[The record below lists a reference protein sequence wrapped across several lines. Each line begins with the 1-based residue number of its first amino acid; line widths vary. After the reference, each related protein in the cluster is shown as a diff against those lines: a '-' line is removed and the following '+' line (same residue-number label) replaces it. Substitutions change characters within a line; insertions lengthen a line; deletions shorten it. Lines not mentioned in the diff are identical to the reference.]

1 MRTERTTGFADVLF
15 GRTRGAILALLY
27 GHVDESFYTRQIA
40 REVNASVGAIQ
51 RELETLARIGIIKRS
66 SVGNQVFYQV
76 NKDAPLFPEMRGLVS
91 KTVGAISV
99 LRSALKP
106 ISNQMVVAFVY
117 GSVAREE
124 ETAQS
129 DIDLIIIGKATLED
143 ALSHL
148 SDVEKTLGRAINPS
162 VYSSAEFRSKLASGN
177 HFLNTVVKGQK
188 VFLIGDDDELRK
200 VGRVRM
206 AKTRAHKSR

>member
-1 MRTERTTGFADVLF
+1 MSTSHTAGLADVLF

-27 GHVDESFYTRQIA
+27 GHADESFYTRQIA

-51 RELETLARIGIIKRS
+51 RELETLAKIGIIKRS

-76 NKDAPLFPEMRGLVS
+76 NKDAPVFSEMRGLVS
-91 KTVGAISV
+91 KTVGAVSV
-99 LRSALKP
+99 LRAALEP
-106 ISNQMVVAFVY
+106 ISNQIVVAFVY
-117 GSVAREE
+117 GSIARAE

-129 DIDLIIIGKATLED
+129 DIDLIIIGKAALED
-143 ALSHL
+143 ALSSL
-148 SDVEKTLGRAINPS
+148 SGVEKTLGRAINPS

-177 HFLNTVVKGQK
+177 HFLNTLVRGQK

-200 VGRVRM
+200 VGRVRL
-206 AKTRAHKSR
+206 AETRTHKSR

>member
-1 MRTERTTGFADVLF
+1 MRTERTAGLADVLF

-51 RELETLARIGIIKRS
+51 RELETLAKIGIIKRS

-76 NKDAPLFPEMRGLVS
+76 NKDAPVFPEMRGLVS

-106 ISNQMVVAFVY
+106 ISNQIVVAFIY

-129 DIDLIIIGKATLED
+129 DVDLIIIGEATLED

-148 SDVEKTLGRAINPS
+148 SGVEKTLGRAISPS
-162 VYSSAEFRSKLASGN
+162 MYSSA
-177 HFLNTVVKGQK
+177 
-188 VFLIGDDDELRK
+188 
-200 VGRVRM
+200 
-206 AKTRAHKSR
+206 

>member
-1 MRTERTTGFADVLF
+1 MSTLHSAGLADVLF

-27 GHVDESFYTRQIA
+27 GHADQSFYTRQIA
-40 REVNASVGAIQ
+40 RELDASVGAIQ
-51 RELETLARIGIIKRS
+51 RELETLAKIGIIKRS

-76 NKDAPLFPEMRGLVS
+76 NKDAPVFPEMRSLVN
-91 KTVGAISV
+91 KTVGAVSV
-99 LRSALKP
+99 LRTALEP
-106 ISNQMVVAFVY
+106 ISDQIVVAFVY

-129 DIDLIIIGKATLED
+129 DIDLMIIGKATLD
-143 ALSHL
+143 DVLSHL
-148 SDVEKTLGRAINPS
+148 SAIEKKVGRVINPT
-162 VYSSAEFRSKLASGN
+162 VYSAAEFRSKLLSGN
-177 HFLNTVVKGQK
+177 HFLNSLTKGKK

-206 AKTRAHKSR
+206 AKTRTHKSR